1 MSDDS
6 FESASVEEN
15 DDILCLPEQTPCRG
29 LVRGHKFI
37 SIVVKGVEYCGNVI
51 NAFEYDA
58 TEQPSTMQKAE
69 LLTYAELH
77 RGLVQIGC
85 LRGKLPVILQ
95 YRNYILC
102 PYAICPEYLEKVD
115 HCIAE
120 QCIVVLSYFGSSFL
134 PN

>member
-15 DDILCLPEQTPCRG
+15 SDILCLPEQTPCRG

-37 SIVVKGVEYCGNVI
+37 SIVIKTEQYRGNVI
-51 NAFEYDA
+51 NAFKYDPSERPSILSKVGLLEYA
-58 TEQPSTMQKAE
+58 Q
-69 LLTYAELH
+69 LR
-77 RGLVQIGC
+77 RGMVQIGC

-95 YRNYILC
+95 YKNYVLC
-102 PYAICPEYLEKVD
+102 PYASCPEYLEKVD

-120 QCIVVLSYFGSSFL
+120 QCVVVLSYLGSAFL